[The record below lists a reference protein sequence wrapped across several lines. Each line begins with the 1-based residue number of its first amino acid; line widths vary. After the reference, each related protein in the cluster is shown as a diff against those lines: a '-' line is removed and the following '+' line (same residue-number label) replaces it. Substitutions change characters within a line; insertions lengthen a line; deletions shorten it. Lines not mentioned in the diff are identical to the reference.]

1 MPAIHPLIH
10 YDAARRA
17 LAECRR
23 IDEVKAIRDKA
34 VAMQVY
40 AKQAKDREMEADA
53 RDIRLR
59 ATRRLGQMMAEQRRM
74 VGLATG
80 GQPYQRNATGS
91 ENVPVA
97 TLASQG
103 IDKHLADEARK
114 LARLSDE
121 RFEQEVA
128 DVRAHVACG
137 QREILRAAR
146 DIRAQGQAQRR
157 NARFARLIEIS
168 NQDSPLPTERKYP
181 VLLIDAAWQF
191 DFGDGSRAIENHYPT
206 MPLEDI
212 CALPVPDLATP
223 DAIVFLWV
231 PATLLLKGLRVLEAW
246 GFAYAG
252 HFVWVKDKWST
263 GQRIRFQHELLLIAT
278 RGNMPC
284 PAPAQRPS
292 SVIHAPR
299 REHSRKPDEAYELI
313 ERMYPNLPRI
323 ELFARAR
330 RPGWDAWG
338 IELPPMPVMEAAE

>member
-1 MPAIHPLIH
+1 
-10 YDAARRA
+10 

-23 IDEVKAIRDKA
+23 VDEVKAIRDWA
-34 VAMQVY
+34 VRVRVY
-40 AKQAKDREMEADA
+40 ARQAKDRELEADA
-53 RDIRLR
+53 RDIRMR
-59 ATRRLGQMMAEQRRM
+59 ATRRLGQMMAEQRRT

-80 GQPYQRNATGS
+80 GQPYQNNPTGS

-103 IDKHLADEARK
+103 IDKHLADEARR

-121 RFEQEVA
+121 RFEEAVA
-128 DVRAHVACG
+128 DVRAHIACG

-146 DIRAQGQAQRR
+146 DIHAQRQAQRR

-168 NQDSPLPTERKYP
+168 NHGSPLPTERKYP
-181 VLLIDAAWQF
+181 VLLVDPAWQF
-191 DFGDGSRAIENHYPT
+191 DFGDGDRAIENHYPT
-206 MPLEDI
+206 MPFEDI
-212 CALPVPDLATP
+212 CALPVADLVTP
-223 DAIVFLWV
+223 DAILFLWV

-246 GFAYAG
+246 GFTYAG

-263 GQRIRFQHELLLIAT
+263 GQRIRYQHELLLIAT

-284 PAPAQRPS
+284 PPPAQRPS

-338 IELPPMPVMEAAE
+338 IELPPMPVMLEAAE